1 MSKARIWQ
9 KMTVKE
15 IRHALD
21 ETRTVL
27 IPVGCTEQHGY
38 HLTTDTDNHNAWEIA
53 TRAADQTGSFVAPLL
68 PYTFSGGELEGTI
81 NINLNVVS
89 QMITE
94 ILRAFAF
101 HGLRNLV
108 IVLGHGGSENTEAVE
123 RGAYHFVRDFPA
135 YQDRNVA
142 ICNVLMGDTFR
153 RFYKQKRDFHA
164 GEFETSLMM
173 FWAPDEVHEDEITTD
188 DRQILE
194 MMRNDPDAY
203 QVRHR
208 NVDHPDVVPEVAQNP
223 DIEVG
228 VMGDPK
234 EASADKGRKLA
245 EKAVNE
251 VVSLIQTLEGAKS

>member
-1 MSKARIWQ
+1 MSEARIWQ

-15 IRHALD
+15 IREALE

-53 TRAADQTGSFVAPLL
+53 TRAADERGSFVAPLL
-68 PYTFSGGELEGTI
+68 PYTFSGGELAGTI

-101 HGLRNLV
+101 HGLQNLI
-108 IVLGHGGSENTEAVE
+108 IVLGHGGTENTEAVQ
-123 RGAYHFVRDFPA
+123 RGAYHFTRDFPA
-135 YQDRNVA
+135 YEDRNVA
-142 ICNVLMGDTFR
+142 ICNVLMGETFR
-153 RFYKQKRDFHA
+153 RFYEEERDFHA
-164 GEFETSLMM
+164 GEFETSLMK
-173 FWAPDEVHEDEITTD
+173 FWAPEEVQQDEIAVD
-188 DRQILE
+188 EPQMLE
-194 MMRNDPDAY
+194 TMRDDPDAY
-203 QVRHR
+203 HVENR
-208 NVDHPDVVPEVAQNP
+208 NVDHPDVVPRVFQDP

-234 EASADKGRKLA
+234 KASADKGEKLA
-245 EKAVNE
+245 QSAVNE
-251 VVSLIQTLEGAKS
+251 LVSTIETLEGAES